1 MITPDKV
8 PMPMDDDGNFTD
20 IIKEYA
26 GQNFKAADEQ
36 IMKDL
41 KDQGRLIAKGT
52 IVHSY
57 PFCWRS
63 ESPLMYR
70 AVDTWF
76 IKVTEVKD

>member
-1 MITPDKV
+1 
-8 PMPMDDDGNFTD
+8 MDDDGNFTD